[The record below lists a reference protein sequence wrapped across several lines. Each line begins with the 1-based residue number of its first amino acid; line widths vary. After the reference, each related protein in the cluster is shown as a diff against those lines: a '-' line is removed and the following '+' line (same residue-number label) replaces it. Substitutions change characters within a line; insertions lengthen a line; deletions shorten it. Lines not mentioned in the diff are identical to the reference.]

1 MNINN
6 IKTPSFKA
14 YIPVTYYAKH
24 PDKNEYVPIVKNEN
38 IKKCQGFVVRN
49 LNGTAKNLKND
60 KFIKFYRDYDSDYR
74 RNPKVMS
81 VYDKDSPLVYMVTG
95 RDVDVVKNMAK
106 PVGIAKGQSI
116 DRCGRSKSF
125 ESANAAKNYFSNVK
139 SFLRSSCRRLKSN
152 DGQNLSL
159 RVYFDPKY
167 GVRSQKL
174 QGFDFVNAIF
184 VKEES

>member
-1 MNINN
+1 MSINNINN
-6 IKTPSFKA
+6 MSFKA

-24 PDKNEYVPIVKNEN
+24 PEKNEYVQIVKDEN

-60 KFIKFYRDYDSDYR
+60 EFIKFYSGHDSDYR
-74 RNPKVMS
+74 RTPKVMS
-81 VYDKDSPLVYMVTG
+81 VYDKDSPQVYMVTG
-95 RDVDVVKNMAK
+95 NDVDVVKNMAK

-116 DRCGRSKSF
+116 DRCGRSKTF

-139 SFLRSSCRRLKSN
+139 SFLRNGCKRIKSN
-152 DGQNLSL
+152 EGKNLSL

-167 GVRSQKL
+167 GVRNKKL